1 MGTQVVVK
9 VNPSIPMEEGAIKGL
24 NKWFTENY
32 QVIYEKI
39 IKSKI
44 EQEKRKGA

>member
-1 MGTQVVVK
+1 MDTKVIVK

-32 QVIYEKI
+32 QMIYEKI

>member
-1 MGTQVVVK
+1 METQVVAEVT
-9 VNPSIPMEEGAIKGL
+9 PSIPMEKGTIKGL

-32 QVIYEKI
+32 QMIYEKI
-39 IKSKI
+39 IKPKL